1 MDFFPPIGFRLPRRS
16 RIRTRSDFQV
26 VFSRGRRCSTQHIR
40 AVIYPNSGEWSRIGM
55 AVSRKVG
62 NAVVRNRLKRRLRE
76 IFRIHRDQAP
86 EPTDFV
92 FIPRPGC
99 SDLSFEDLSSEVV
112 TLISTQLDD
121 RRS

>member
-1 MDFFPPIGFRLPRRS
+1 MAFFPPIGFRLPRRA

-26 VFSRGRRCSTQHIR
+26 IFSHGRRCSTEHLR
-40 AVIYPNSGEWSRIGM
+40 AVIHPNGGEWSRIGM

-76 IFRIHRDQAP
+76 IFRIHRDHAP
-86 EPTDFV
+86 QPRDFI

-99 SDLSFEDLSSEVV
+99 ADLSFEELCSEVV
-112 TLISTQLDD
+112 TLISMKLGQHQ
-121 RRS
+121 S

>member
-1 MDFFPPIGFRLPRRS
+1 
-16 RIRTRSDFQV
+16 
-26 VFSRGRRCSTQHIR
+26 
-40 AVIYPNSGEWSRIGM
+40 M

-76 IFRIHRDQAP
+76 IFRQHRDKAP
-86 EPTDFV
+86 ASRDFF

-99 SDLSFEDLSSEVV
+99 ACLSFEELRGEVV
-112 TLISTQLDD
+112 TLISLELDK